1 MKRRILTMLLGIL
14 PLVFLGFEQ
23 PIQPENGKPDHEAIW
38 VDSVFQQMSE
48 DERIGQLFM
57 IRAHSNLKQDHIDG
71 VKRMIRQY
79 HVGGLC
85 FFQGTAQKQAVLT
98 NEYQGLVKRIPLMI
112 AMDAEWGL
120 GMRLKT
126 TTLSYPRQ
134 LMLGA
139 IRDNR
144 LIYDMGARV
153 AEECRRLGVH
163 INFAPVADVNNNAN
177 NPVINTRSF
186 GEDRYNVAVKSY
198 MYMNGM
204 QDNNVMASAKHFPG
218 HGDTDVD
225 SHYDLPLIS
234 HDMNRIDSLELFPF
248 KILIEQGVG
257 SMMVAHL
264 SIPAIDDTEH
274 LPTTLSPKVVRD
286 LLQQRLGFE
295 GLIFTDG
302 LGMQGV
308 LKYHKPGQLEVK
320 ALMAGNDVLLL
331 PQNIPAAFREIKQA
345 LQDGKLPREEF
356 HKSVKKV
363 LRAKY
368 RLGLTRPQQVDLEN
382 LDFDLNHPKGLALK
396 RELIQNALTLVRNQE
411 DLIPFRSLEE
421 LDMASLSIGSSSRT
435 PFQKRLAIYKE
446 MEHFYVSKGAPY
458 NKMGG
463 LLKKLAEKDV
473 VIVSLHDLSNSPSK
487 GFGISNTMKEVI
499 RDLNQRTKV
508 VLVLFGN
515 PYALK
520 YFDGV
525 DWVLEAYDEDLNT
538 QDLAAQGL
546 FGAFGFRGQL
556 PVTASS
562 LTRAKTGAQT
572 KPLFRLSYGLPEEVG
587 LYSQKL
593 LKIDTVVANA
603 IDSGAMPGCVVLVA
617 KDGKVV
623 FHKAYGHHTYK
634 KRTKVGP
641 MEVYDL
647 ASITKIASTT
657 LSVMKL
663 HEEGQIDVRK
673 PIDTYLTELDSTNKV
688 GLSIQEIMAH
698 RAGLKPWIP
707 FYKQT
712 ISSRKNPLP
721 AFYRKQSSGK
731 YSVPVTDQLYMISDF
746 KDTMWQQIYTS
757 DLLKRK
763 GYRYS
768 DLGFYMMAA
777 VVDRMAGIP
786 INHYADQEFYRPMG
800 LQSTTYNPLKRFP
813 RSLIPPTEE
822 DRYFRNQQVHG
833 YVHDM
838 GAAMLGGVSGHAGLF
853 SNASDLAALMQML
866 LNKGYYGGQQYLQPE
881 TVDLFTQRC
890 QGCTRRGI
898 GFDMKQTDPFEP
910 VNMSE
915 KASSHTF
922 GHLGFTGTCAW
933 VDPEHQLVYIF
944 LSNRTYP
951 SMRNNLLGKMD
962 IRPRIQTAVYD
973 ALEFYSNRQA
983 DRPSQ

>member
-1 MKRRILTMLLGIL
+1 MKGRILTMLLGVL
-14 PLVFLGFEQ
+14 PLIFLGFEQ
-23 PIQPENGKPDHEAIW
+23 PVQPQSGEPDHEAYW

-57 IRAHSNLKQDHIDG
+57 IRAHSNLGQDHIDG

-98 NEYQGLVKRIPLMI
+98 NEYQALAKRVPLMI

-126 TTLSYPRQ
+126 STISYPRQ

-144 LIYDMGARV
+144 LIYDMGARI

-204 QDNNVMASAKHFPG
+204 QDHKVMASAKHFPG

-225 SHYDLPLIS
+225 SHYDLPVIM
-234 HDMNRIDSLELFPF
+234 HGMNRIDSLELFPF

-274 LPTTLSPKVVRD
+274 LPTTLSPKVVRQ
-286 LLQQRLGFE
+286 LLQQKLGFE

-308 LKYHKPGQLEVK
+308 LKHHNPGQLEVK

-331 PQNIPAAFREIKQA
+331 PQNIPAAFREISQA
-345 LQDGKLPREEF
+345 LQEGKLPREQF
-356 HKSVKKV
+356 RNSVKKV

-368 RLGLTRPQQVDLEN
+368 RLGLTRPQQVALEN

-396 RELIQNALTLVRNQE
+396 RELIQNALTLVRNRE
-411 DLIPFRSLEE
+411 SLIPFRSLEE
-421 LDMASLSIGSSSRT
+421 SDMGSLSIGATSRT
-435 PFQKRLAIYKE
+435 PFQERLAIYKE
-446 MEHFYVSKGAPY
+446 IEHFYVSKGAPY
-458 NKMGG
+458 SKMSG
-463 LLKKLAEKDV
+463 LLNKLAEKDI

-487 GFGISNTMKEVI
+487 GFGVTETMKEVV
-499 RDLNQRTKV
+499 RDLSQRTKV

-556 PVTASS
+556 PVTASLAS
-562 LTRAKTGAQT
+562 REKTGVQT
-572 KPLFRLSYGLPEEVG
+572 KPLFRLSYGIPEEVG

-634 KRTKVGP
+634 NGTKVGP
-641 MEVYDL
+641 MDVYDL

-657 LSVMKL
+657 LSIMKL

-673 PIDTYLTELDSTNKV
+673 PINTYLTELDSTNKV

-712 ISSRKNPLP
+712 VSGRKNPLP

-746 KDTMWQQIYTS
+746 KDTIWQQIYTS

-763 GYRYS
+763 EYRYS

-777 VVDRMAGIP
+777 LVDRMAGIP
-786 INHYADQEFYRPMG
+786 INHYSDQEFYRPMG
-800 LQSTTYNPLKRFP
+800 LQSTTYNPLQRIPK
-813 RSLIPPTEE
+813 SLIPPTEE
-822 DRYFRNQQVHG
+822 DRYFRNQRVQG

-962 IRPRIQTAVYD
+962 IRPRIQTAIYD
-973 ALEFYSNRQA
+973 ALEYYSSK
-983 DRPSQ
+983 DDGTPSQ